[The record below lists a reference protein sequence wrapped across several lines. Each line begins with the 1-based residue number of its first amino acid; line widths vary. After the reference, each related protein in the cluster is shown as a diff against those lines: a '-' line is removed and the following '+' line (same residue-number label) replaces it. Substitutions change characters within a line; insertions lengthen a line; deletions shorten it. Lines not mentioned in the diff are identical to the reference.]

1 MVQAKFARV
10 DGRLIHGQVATGW
23 SNSVGINNIYIVDNP
38 TAKDDFM
45 KMIYTNLQKNYSFGI
60 KVFTVDEVVKE
71 WNETQFGDDKVMLL
85 FKDVDHA
92 HETRNA
98 GVPFDVLNVGGS
110 PKTNDNKFVADSVAL
125 TEAQVNKLHSLASE
139 HGMEVFFQTMPSA
152 SKKKLSEVKY

>member
-1 MVQAKFARV
+1 MTQAKFARV

-38 TAKDDFM
+38 TAKDEFM
-45 KMIYTNLQKNYSFGI
+45 KMIYTNLQNNYSFGI
-60 KVFTVDEVVKE
+60 KVFTVDEIVKE
-71 WNETQFGDDKVMLL
+71 WEENQFGNDKVMLL

-92 HETRNA
+92 YQLRTS

-110 PKTNDNKFVADSVAL
+110 PKTNENKFVAEAVAL
-125 TEAQVNKLHSLASE
+125 TEAQFDKLNTLSNE
-139 HGMEVFFQTMPSA
+139 YGTEVFFQTMPSA